1 MTVIVEVTIIP
12 LGVGVSL
19 SSYVSE
25 AIRALKERGIP
36 YKICPT
42 ATIFETNS
50 LEEAFELVRQM
61 VERVFSAG
69 VPRVVLTVKADERRD
84 IGSPRMEAKISSVE
98 EKLER
103 KGK

>member
-1 MTVIVEVTIIP
+1 MTVIIEVTIIP

-19 SSYVSE
+19 SYYVSE
-25 AIRALKERGIP
+25 AIKALEEKGIP

-50 LEEAFELVRQM
+50 LEEAFELVRLM
-61 VERVFSAG
+61 VERVFSVG

-84 IGSPRMEAKISSVE
+84 MKSPRMEAKVSSVE
-98 EKLER
+98 QKLR
-103 KGK
+103 KNGK